1 MTVTRAVG
9 KRATGTVPASPTAR
23 HLATYLAGPLLVWSG
38 PFARATRPERFV
50 SAYHL
55 LVTWRDP
62 SIELVMHGPAV
73 ELDVV
78 SHVDRFTH
86 ELVLTKA
93 WIAPNPDQEMIDAF
107 SGFARLVVTPDDLPD
122 VGAPD
127 VGVAA
132 LADALW
138 SVLRA

>member
-1 MTVTRAVG
+1 MSSKHSTGQT
-9 KRATGTVPASPTAR
+9 ATGPASPTAR
-23 HLATYLAGPLLVWSG
+23 HLATYLGGPLLVWSG
-38 PFARATRPERFV
+38 PFTRATRPERV
-50 SAYHL
+50 LSAYHL

-73 ELDVV
+73 EPDVV
-78 SHVDRFTH
+78 SHVDRFAH

-107 SGFARLVVTPDDLPD
+107 STFATLVVTPDDLPD
-122 VGAPD
+122 A
-127 VGVAA
+127 GVAD

-138 SVLRA
+138 SVLRT

>member
-1 MTVTRAVG
+1 MRS
-9 KRATGTVPASPTAR
+9 KHSTGQTSAGPASPTAR
-23 HLATYLAGPLLVWSG
+23 HLATYLGGPLLVWSG
-38 PFARATRPERFV
+38 PFRRATRPERVV

-62 SIELVMHGPAV
+62 SIELVMHGPAI
-73 ELDVV
+73 EPDVV
-78 SHVDRFTH
+78 SQIDRFTQ

-93 WIAPNPDQEMIDAF
+93 WIAPDPDQEMIDAF
-107 SGFARLVVTPDDLPD
+107 TMFARVVVTPDDLPD
-122 VGAPD
+122 AWARDVGA
-127 VGVAA
+127 AA